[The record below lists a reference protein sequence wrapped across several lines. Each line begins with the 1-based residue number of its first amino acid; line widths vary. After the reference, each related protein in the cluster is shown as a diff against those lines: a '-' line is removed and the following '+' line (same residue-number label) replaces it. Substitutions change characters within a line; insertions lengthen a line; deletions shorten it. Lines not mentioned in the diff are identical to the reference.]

1 MFLLLAEG
9 CGLQM
14 MKFVLLGH
22 HIIPFVCQII
32 YIFGTLSLF
41 HVESFR
47 EDVQDAAFQAN
58 LTN

>member
-32 YIFGTLSLF
+32 YIFGTLLLF
-41 HVESFR
+41 HVERQNIFKIFKM
-47 EDVQDAAFQAN
+47 QLFKQ
-58 LTN
+58 T